1 MGNHLKLFIALSLVA
16 ASGAYAQDGPP
27 PPGPGGHGG
36 PMGGHFG
43 GPGMGGPGMA
53 GPMGAFGPGGKVVT
67 GAPYSADVS
76 SQSVETLPDG
86 NTITRS
92 TTGKVARDSQ
102 GRTYTQETISGGF
115 MGANGPVMVTFI
127 SDPVAGYNYAL
138 NASTK
143 IATRMPK
150 RVPPAGAAE
159 RQGRRGGPMGMGPDS
174 ANVQTT
180 DLGTQTIAG
189 VSATG
194 KSVTHTIPAGV
205 MGNAQPIISSGE
217 TWYSADLQTLVMAKH
232 TDPRSGVSTYTL
244 QNIVR
249 AEPAAT
255 LFQVPSDYT
264 VQDAKGGRPNFAGGP
279 RSN

>member
-1 MGNHLKLFIALSLVA
+1 MAGWPT
-16 ASGAYAQDGPP
+16 ASG
-27 PPGPGGHGG
+27 PGRRGG

-43 GPGMGGPGMA
+43 GPGWWSGHGR
-53 GPMGAFGPGGKVVT
+53 
-67 GAPYSADVS
+67 
-76 SQSVETLPDG
+76 PDG
-86 NTITRS
+86 RFRSGRQSRDRSAVLCRCKQPIRGNAARRQYHPRS

-249 AEPAAT
+249 AEPAAS